1 MVIKLTKMT
10 PKEQV
15 YKFLAEVPD
24 PEIPVINIV
33 ELGVIRD
40 VLFYGSYIEILLTP
54 TYSGCPAMDMIEK
67 MIKEKLHS
75 KDYESVKVTLVYKP
89 VWTTDWMNEETKEK
103 LRAFGIA
110 PPKGVTSSKKTLL
123 NEESI
128 ACPQC
133 KSENTELKSM
143 FSSTACKALYIC
155 SDCLEPFD
163 YFKCI

>member
-1 MVIKLTKMT
+1 MVNNFTKLT

-24 PEIPVINIV
+24 PEIPVITIV
-33 ELGVIRD
+33 ELGVVRD
-40 VLFYGSYIEILLTP
+40 ILFNGSSIEILLTP
-54 TYSGCPAMDMIEK
+54 TYSGCPAMDMIEQ
-67 MIKEKLHS
+67 MIKEELHS
-75 KDYESVKVTLVYKP
+75 KGYESVKVTLVYKP
-89 VWTTDWMNEETKEK
+89 VWTTDWMNDETKEK

-110 PPKGVTSSKKTLL
+110 PPEGESISKKTLL

>member
-1 MVIKLTKMT
+1 MEPTKMT

-24 PEIPVINIV
+24 PEIPVITIV
-33 ELGVIRD
+33 ELGVVRD
-40 VLFYGSYIEILLTP
+40 VLFYGSSIEILLTP
-54 TYSGCPAMDMIEK
+54 TYSGCPAMDMIEQ
-67 MIKEKLHS
+67 MIKEKLYS
-75 KDYESVKVTLVYKP
+75 KGYEYVKVTLVYKP
-89 VWTTDWMNEETKEK
+89 VWTTNWMNEKTKEK

-110 PPKGVTSSKKTLL
+110 PPKGETSSKKTLL
-123 NEESI
+123 HEETI

>member
-1 MVIKLTKMT
+1 MVSVSSNLT

-24 PEIPVINIV
+24 PEIPVITII
-33 ELGVIRD
+33 ELGVVRD
-40 VLFYGSYIEILLTP
+40 VLFHDSSIEVLLTP
-54 TYSGCPAMDMIEK
+54 TYSGCPAMDMIDK

-75 KDYESVKVTLVYKP
+75 KGYGSVKVTLVYKP
-89 VWTTDWMNEETKEK
+89 VWTTDWMNEKTKEK
-103 LRAFGIA
+103 LRSFGIA
-110 PPKGVTSSKKTLL
+110 PPKGQTNSKKSLL
-123 NEESI
+123 HEESI

-133 KSENTELKSM
+133 KSENTKLKSL

-155 SDCLEPFD
+155 TDCLEPFD